1 MKCPYC
7 GAEESKVI
15 DSRPTEDN
23 ERIRRRRECLSCHMR
38 FTTYEVVET
47 VPLVVVKKDS
57 SREPFDRQKLLNA
70 MVRACAKR
78 PVSYESL
85 ERAVSSI
92 EQTLL
97 SSYDREIPSVR
108 IGELTMQEL
117 KKIDEVA
124 YVRFASVYRQ
134 FADVES
140 FFNELQKLKGLL
152 RGVHLQMPVRR
163 PQGCFQFGEIS
174 RAQQVVHA
182 GAHSVAAVGTV
193 GKGLPCGGV
202 VLGTDSV
209 DGGIQLHRNGV
220 GEFLHLKAAVKGNGQ
235 QCRHDDNTG
244 VNAFHVLTS
253 LESRRDGGFLFS
265 AGNNPRSHCR

>member
-1 MKCPYC
+1 
-7 GAEESKVI
+7 
-15 DSRPTEDN
+15 
-23 ERIRRRRECLSCHMR
+23 MR

-97 SSYDREIPSVR
+97 SSYDRE
-108 IGELTMQEL
+108 LTMQEL

-140 FFNELQKLKGLL
+140 FFNELQKLMGD
-152 RGVHLQMPVRR
+152 RR
-163 PQGCFQFGEIS
+163 EPQ
-174 RAQQVVHA
+174 
-182 GAHSVAAVGTV
+182 
-193 GKGLPCGGV
+193 K
-202 VLGTDSV
+202 
-209 DGGIQLHRNGV
+209 
-220 GEFLHLKAAVKGNGQ
+220 
-235 QCRHDDNTG
+235 
-244 VNAFHVLTS
+244 
-253 LESRRDGGFLFS
+253 
-265 AGNNPRSHCR
+265 